1 MYRSGTGRAFSS
13 CCVMGPVTASS
24 CAVLAVDSAVSRR
37 LVLVQGVVG
46 APLTL
51 LPARQLL
58 MYLPAFHS
66 LFAKFL
72 SITEHVDSKL
82 GGTAQ

>member
-13 CCVMGPVTASS
+13 CGVMGPVTANS
-24 CAVLAVDSAVSRR
+24 CAVLAVEFAVSRR
-37 LVLVQGVVG
+37 PVVVLRVLVE
-46 APLTL
+46 APLL
-51 LPARQLL
+51 ARQLL
-58 MYLPAFHS
+58 IYLPAFHS

-72 SITEHVDSKL
+72 SITEHVDSTL